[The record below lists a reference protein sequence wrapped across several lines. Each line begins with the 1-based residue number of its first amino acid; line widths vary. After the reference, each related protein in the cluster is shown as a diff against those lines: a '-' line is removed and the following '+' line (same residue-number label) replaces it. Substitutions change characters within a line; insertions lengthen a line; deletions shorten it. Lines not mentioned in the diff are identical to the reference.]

1 MVGCTP
7 GLIGRADDVDSENF
21 NANIGAWDT
30 SKVTKMIACSWMQDF
45 QRRHRYLEHI
55 KSLAVIYFGLI
66 QELHDVVTTLVRLGD
81 AAVATALPNRTHELD
96 EESAPGPFVAYYT

>member
-1 MVGCTP
+1 
-7 GLIGRADDVDSENF
+7 
-21 NANIGAWDT
+21 
-30 SKVTKMIACSWMQDF
+30 MQDF

-81 AAVATALPNRTHELD
+81 AAVATALPNRTNALQEYHVEKSLGAVGFGMVMSVRRNRCLRRKGRED
-96 EESAPGPFVAYYT
+96 GHPHQGPCVAY